1 MKLNNQ
7 SPVPV
12 LLIRSAVRNGDQIKL
27 RDGMCGHFKDIY
39 PLFPLSSIF
48 RPLLISH
55 SSFSSLSSRYPILQ
69 GQFFGIS
76 FIKRFP
82 KRHCLRVCM
91 CASENIFI
99 CTERTFT
106 YILKF
111 LLFTF
116 YLFLIGKQ
124 SLYSFVLVSAVQ
136 QDKYIIIIY
145 FYISSLLSFLLLL
158 PSHPSSLS

>member
-27 RDGMCGHFKDIY
+27 RDGMYGHFKDIY

-111 LLFTF
+111 LFTF

-124 SLYSFVLVSAVQ
+124 SRYSFVLVSAVQ
-136 QDKYIIIIY
+136 QDKHIIIIY